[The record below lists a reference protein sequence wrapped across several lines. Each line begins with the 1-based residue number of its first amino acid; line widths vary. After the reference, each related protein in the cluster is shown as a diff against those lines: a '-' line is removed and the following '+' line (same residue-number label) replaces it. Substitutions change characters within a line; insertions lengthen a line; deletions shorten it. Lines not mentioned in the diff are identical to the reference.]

1 MKFMLY
7 TCVCFRGPTD
17 RERLAALCEGWD
29 ADRRKGVYIRLQAQQ
44 RAIRVAGQLQQV
56 TTALQYE
63 VTNQHSPLVHCSEV
77 RPISG
82 GVTSRLD

>member
-1 MKFMLY
+1 M
-7 TCVCFRGPTD
+7 
-17 RERLAALCEGWD
+17 AALGEGRD
-29 ADRRKGVYIRLQAQQ
+29 ADRRKRVYIRLQTQQ
-44 RAIRVAGQLQQV
+44 RPIRVAGQLQQV

-82 GVTSRLD
+82 GATLWLDQSAPRFVALEQSQTLD